1 MVHTPVQNHPGSL
14 HGLKSSPGEAAK
26 NIIFRQVQTM
36 NEALILEK
44 LDQLSA
50 EVQSLRSDVFQ
61 DIKRDLEP
69 ILKQAQPSLS
79 TFLQDLDDR
88 YTNEKAVHL
97 AKNILTSL
105 DELNDIVDTLKAG
118 MDLKSDMMPVV
129 KQVYPSTINF
139 FNDLGSD
146 FHIDELTILL
156 RKVITNLDSLG
167 EAMDLLKASVEF
179 RDEMLPIVQ
188 LMYPRVIRFMKSLHE
203 GEFQAEKLGDL
214 LHTILINIHTLS
226 DLLNMAQPM
235 TEFVKEFTAVMKGSD
250 LINSVNLWLDSLQ
263 QSSGLVKV
271 AGVSWSQLK
280 RLDYNEK
287 QVEEICNA
295 ISGLDFT
302 KAEPVG
308 PFAMMKMMRDP
319 KVQSALGFM
328 FMLLQTMGT
337 VVMAYQDGKKE
348 QQSEA

>member
-1 MVHTPVQNHPGSL
+1 
-14 HGLKSSPGEAAK
+14 
-26 NIIFRQVQTM
+26 M

-50 EVQSLRSDVFQ
+50 EVQSLKSDVMQ
-61 DIKRDLEP
+61 DIKKDIEP
-69 ILKQAQPSLS
+69 VLREAMPSLS
-79 TFLQDLDDR
+79 SVLEDIDDR
-88 YTNEKAVHL
+88 YTKEKAIHL
-97 AKNILTSL
+97 AQNVLTSL
-105 DELNDIVDTLKAG
+105 DELNDIVDTFKAG
-118 MDLKSDMMPVV
+118 MELKEDMVPVV

-139 FNDLGSD
+139 FNDLSGE
-146 FHIDELTILL
+146 FHVDELTILL
-156 RKVITNLDSLG
+156 RKLVTNLDSLG
-167 EAMDLLKASVEF
+167 EAMDMLKAGVEL
-179 RDEMLPIVQ
+179 RDEMVPIVQ

-250 LINSVNLWLDSLQ
+250 IMNSVNLWLDSLQ

-271 AGVSWSQLK
+271 AGVSWGQLK

-287 QVEEICNA
+287 QVEEICSA
-295 ISGLDFT
+295 ISTLDFT

-308 PFAMMKMMRDP
+308 PFTLMKKMRDP

-328 FMLLQTMGT
+328 FMMLETMGT
-337 VVMAYQDGKKE
+337 VVLAYQEDKRNNNTE
-348 QQSEA
+348 

>member
-1 MVHTPVQNHPGSL
+1 
-14 HGLKSSPGEAAK
+14 
-26 NIIFRQVQTM
+26 M
-36 NEALILEK
+36 NDALILEK

-50 EVQSLRSDVFQ
+50 EVQSLKSDVMQ
-61 DIKRDLEP
+61 DIRKDLEP
-69 ILKQAQPSLS
+69 VLKDAVPSLS
-79 TFLQDLDDR
+79 GVLEDIDDR
-88 YTNEKAVHL
+88 YTKEKVIHL
-97 AKNILTSL
+97 AQNVLTSL
-105 DELNDIVDTLKAG
+105 DELNDMVDTVKAG
-118 MDLKSDMMPVV
+118 MELKGDMMPVV

-139 FNDLGSD
+139 FNDLSGE
-146 FHIDELTILL
+146 FHVDELTILL
-156 RKVITNLDSLG
+156 RKLVTNLDSLG
-167 EAMDLLKASVEF
+167 EAMDMLKAGVEL
-179 RDEMLPIVQ
+179 RDEMVPIVQ
-188 LMYPRVIRFMKSLHE
+188 LMYPRIIRFMKSLHE

-226 DLLNMAQPM
+226 DLLNMVQPM

-250 LINSVNLWLDSLQ
+250 IMNSVNLWLDSLQ

-271 AGVSWSQLK
+271 AGVSWSQMK

-308 PFAMMKMMRDP
+308 PFTLMKKMRDP

-328 FMLLQTMGT
+328 FMMLETMGT
-337 VVMAYQDGKKE
+337 VVLAYQDDKRE
-348 QQSEA
+348 QETNR

>member
-1 MVHTPVQNHPGSL
+1 
-14 HGLKSSPGEAAK
+14 
-26 NIIFRQVQTM
+26 M

-50 EVQSLRSDVFQ
+50 EVQSLKSDVMQ
-61 DIKRDLEP
+61 DIRKDLEP
-69 ILKQAQPSLS
+69 VLKDAVPSLS
-79 TFLQDLDDR
+79 GVLEDIDDR
-88 YTNEKAVHL
+88 YTKEKVIHL
-97 AKNILTSL
+97 AQNVLTSL
-105 DELNDIVDTLKAG
+105 DELNDMVDTVKAG
-118 MDLKSDMMPVV
+118 MELKGDMMPVV

-139 FNDLGSD
+139 FNDLSGE
-146 FHIDELTILL
+146 FQVDELTILL
-156 RKVITNLDSLG
+156 RKLVTNLDSLG
-167 EAMDLLKASVEF
+167 EAMDMLKAGVEL
-179 RDEMLPIVQ
+179 RDEMVPIVQ
-188 LMYPRVIRFMKSLHE
+188 LMYPRIIRFMKSLHE

-226 DLLNMAQPM
+226 DLLNMVQPM

-250 LINSVNLWLDSLQ
+250 IMNSVNLWLDSLQ

-271 AGVSWSQLK
+271 AGVSWSQMK

-308 PFAMMKMMRDP
+308 PFTLMKKMRDP

-328 FMLLQTMGT
+328 FMMLETMGT
-337 VVMAYQDGKKE
+337 VVLAYQDDKRE
-348 QQSEA
+348 QENNR